1 MRSQVWNM
9 RFEERNIRLL
19 EQFVRFCAIGFALT
33 LVILTIVPAAE
44 RPETGLQHDVE
55 HFGAFSLLGL
65 LFAFGFRAEAR
76 SMLLGS
82 IAFAAFIEGTQI
94 PLPTRH
100 ARLEDFL
107 VDAVGLCAG
116 ILIARLVS
124 RSYLRLSLTKD
135 GFRAPVE

>member
-1 MRSQVWNM
+1 MERSPL
-9 RFEERNIRLL
+9 REERNIMLL
-19 EQFVRFCAIGFALT
+19 GQFVRFSAIGLALT

-55 HFGAFSLLGL
+55 HFGAFLLLGL
-65 LFAFGFRAEAR
+65 LFAFGFRAKAR

-82 IAFAAFIEGTQI
+82 IAFAAFIEGAQI
-94 PLPTRH
+94 QLQTRH

-107 VDAVGLCAG
+107 VDAAGLCVG
-116 ILIARLVS
+116 ILITRLVS